1 LAPREFEFAAVE
13 FVVTA
18 VELNADAVPF
28 CAANAVPRRYSSY
41 YLSFRIWHRMQ
52 GKRYVQLL
60 LSQ

>member
-52 GKRYVQLL
+52 GKR
-60 LSQ
+60 